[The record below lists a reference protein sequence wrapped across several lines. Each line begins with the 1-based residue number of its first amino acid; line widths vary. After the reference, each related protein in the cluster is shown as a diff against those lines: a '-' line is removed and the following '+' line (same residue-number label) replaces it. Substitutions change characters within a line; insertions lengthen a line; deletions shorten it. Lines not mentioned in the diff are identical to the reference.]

1 MMDRL
6 VRVEFPIKYDE
17 ENDLVVGYANKAVV
31 DLGNDLIPAE
41 AWFDALETFF
51 REGMPVKLLHRP
63 KLVVGETVWLKV
75 VHDGLKL
82 ASRPLYPEV
91 KGLIERGLLRGY
103 SVGFYPRDVEVRPDG
118 VTVIRKLDLVE
129 ISYVDEPMNQESLFE
144 SFGRKFM
151 LREEH
156 EVTFDPKQGI
166 VVISGLSP
174 EEMGK
179 LAQLIGSALE
189 DEGYKST
196 DVRTIVFK
204 MADAGPDD
212 RDGGGTDEKAEEEI
226 PESVK
231 AEIEARVA
239 KGMDPEQA
247 EFDLALEIYYKE
259 LDGEEVPEEKAKW
272 SRRYI
277 NRLPDAAFAVIEPAY
292 LRGET
297 KNKNCRHLPHHNKNV
312 KDPNENSTVDLP
324 HYRNALAR
332 VSRIKPVTDS
342 ISREEL
348 IRRARR
354 HLEVHR
360 GVLKKLWD
368 VLREIFGMK
377 KEESVENK
385 ELTQVAEDEVKQEKQ
400 TQEVSEPTQEE
411 GKQPASEPTQEQDQ
425 NTTETPELAEIKEK
439 VRAIPERFNALEG
452 KVAALEQT
460 MNQVIEILKQLAPQ
474 PTSLKVNGLDE
485 EREEKFS
492 WGLFSKK

>member
-17 ENDLVVGYANKAVV
+17 ENDLVVGYANKAIV

-82 ASRPLYPEV
+82 ASRPLYPEI

-156 EVTFDPKQGI
+156 EVTFDPKQGV

-204 MADAGPDD
+204 MADAGPDV
-212 RDGGGTDEKAEEEI
+212 GADEKAEEEI

-231 AEIEARVA
+231 AEIEARVPRA
-239 KGMDPEQA
+239 
-247 EFDLALEIYYKE
+247 
-259 LDGEEVPEEKAKW
+259 W
-272 SRRYI
+272 TRSRR
-277 NRLPDAAFAVIEPAY
+277 
-292 LRGET
+292 
-297 KNKNCRHLPHHNKNV
+297 
-312 KDPNENSTVDLP
+312 S
-324 HYRNALAR
+324 
-332 VSRIKPVTDS
+332 S
-342 ISREEL
+342 
-348 IRRARR
+348 
-354 HLEVHR
+354 
-360 GVLKKLWD
+360 
-368 VLREIFGMK
+368 
-377 KEESVENK
+377 
-385 ELTQVAEDEVKQEKQ
+385 
-400 TQEVSEPTQEE
+400 
-411 GKQPASEPTQEQDQ
+411 
-425 NTTETPELAEIKEK
+425 
-439 VRAIPERFNALEG
+439 
-452 KVAALEQT
+452 
-460 MNQVIEILKQLAPQ
+460 
-474 PTSLKVNGLDE
+474 TSLWRSTTRSLTARKYRRKRRSGLAGTSTACPT
-485 EREEKFS
+485 RPS
-492 WGLFSKK
+492 P